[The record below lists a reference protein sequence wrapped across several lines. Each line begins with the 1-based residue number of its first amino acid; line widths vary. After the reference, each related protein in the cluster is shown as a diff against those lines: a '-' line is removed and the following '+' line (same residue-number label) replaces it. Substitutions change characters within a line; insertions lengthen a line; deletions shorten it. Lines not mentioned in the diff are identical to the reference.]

1 METIVVIDEFEK
13 EQLFELIKKNSQV
26 RYFDPISFSQKS
38 SEERSFEFFSIL
50 LDSITE
56 HMSEYYVEQ
65 WKKGNYEYSIPVY
78 KVSRT
83 LTNKL
88 LNTNIVFSDEE
99 KALLPPEAFETI
111 ELYLKTMII
120 DLKRVEELFEINSTG
135 LTASFSTNE
144 ETEAYDTFLSA
155 GISLKDVEFELQIKY
170 NSKVNSL
177 NQEVIEDCESLGI
190 TLNTKTGMY
199 VTLDT
204 TDYPEELKELILY
217 HNNTNNVDLTNYEVL
232 GTPIEFLEEEDLKV
246 KQENAKETAELSL
259 NKLYK

>member
-26 RYFDPISFSQKS
+26 RYFDPISFSQIS

-120 DLKRVEELFEINSTG
+120 DLKRVEKLFEINSTG

-155 GISLKDVEFELQIKY
+155 GISLKKVEFEFDVKD
-170 NSKVNSL
+170 NSKVKSL
-177 NQEVIEDCESLGI
+177 NQEIINDCESLGI
-190 TLNTKTGMY
+190 TLDTKAGTNAI
-199 VTLDT
+199 LNNI
-204 TDYPEELKELILY
+204 DYPEELKELMLY
-217 HNNTNNVDLTNYEVL
+217 HSNINNVDITNYEVL
-232 GTPIEFLEEEDLKV
+232 GTPIEFLEEEDLEV
-246 KQENAKETAELSL
+246 KQENAKETAKLSL
-259 NKLYK
+259 NKLHK